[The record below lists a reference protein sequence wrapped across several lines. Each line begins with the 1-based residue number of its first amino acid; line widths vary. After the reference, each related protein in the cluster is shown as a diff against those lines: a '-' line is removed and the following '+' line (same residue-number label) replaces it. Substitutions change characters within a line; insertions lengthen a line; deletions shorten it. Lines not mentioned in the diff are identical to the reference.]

1 VYTEF
6 YNEGA
11 RMQTTY
17 RFYETA
23 TEITLGDYVNPELH
37 LFNSY
42 DTSWPFIVIL
52 SAFRLVCTNGL
63 VIGNKFLHL
72 RKRHVYDFEQIDLGQ
87 QITSAM
93 KRFRSQTNQWQKWTD
108 RTVTEKDYKRILK
121 VMKFGKNATMEIKA
135 RTIQEA
141 EDLNDIGFPI
151 MPLWI
156 FYNIITWYITHRA
169 VSLNHRVEMER
180 RLRTA
185 LRVL

>member
-1 VYTEF
+1 
-6 YNEGA
+6 
-11 RMQTTY
+11 
-17 RFYETA
+17 
-23 TEITLGDYVNPELH
+23 
-37 LFNSY
+37 
-42 DTSWPFIVIL
+42 
-52 SAFRLVCTNGL
+52 
-63 VIGNKFLHL
+63 
-72 RKRHVYDFEQIDLGQ
+72 
-87 QITSAM
+87 M